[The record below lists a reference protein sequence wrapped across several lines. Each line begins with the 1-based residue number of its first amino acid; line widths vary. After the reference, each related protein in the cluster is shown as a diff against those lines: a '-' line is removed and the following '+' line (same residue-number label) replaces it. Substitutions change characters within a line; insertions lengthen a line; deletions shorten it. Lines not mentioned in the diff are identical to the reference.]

1 MDRPVTVPPVRV
13 EVPLVVVRLLSVPPV
28 RFKVPEVVVL
38 PVTVPP
44 MISAVP
50 LLLTFKLARVTF
62 EANEPPVTFDKPATD
77 PPVRVVVPL
86 VVVKELSVPPVTVNV
101 PAETVEPATVP
112 PVMLEVPLLLIF
124 RLLSATFDSSVPPV
138 TFDKPVTFPPVS
150 EAVPFET
157 VREFRDPPD
166 IFRVFAEVVAPVT
179 DPPVMVADPD

>member
-1 MDRPVTVPPVRV
+1 
-13 EVPLVVVRLLSVPPV
+13 
-28 RFKVPEVVVL
+28 
-38 PVTVPP
+38 

-62 EANEPPVTFDKPATD
+62 EENEPPVTFDKPATD

-86 VVVKELSVPPVTVNV
+86 VVVRELSVPPVTVNV
-101 PAETVEPATVP
+101 PAETVEPSTVP

-124 RLLSATFDSSVPPV
+124 RLLSVTFDSSVPPV

-157 VREFRDPPD
+157 VRVFRDPPE
-166 IFRVFAEVVAPVT
+166 IFRVPAEVVAPVT
-179 DPPVMVADPD
+179 DPPVRLADPD